1 MEIRHIK
8 TPSKVDWSAAPAII
22 EAACTELG
30 LVQGLR
36 GSLAKYPGAIHW
48 HYKMPA
54 QAGTLEITV
63 SESRHEIWISVQ
75 SGRRAEWI
83 PDKVAQ
89 IVAMVEARLGEI
101 ECDIPKID
109 DIPVQEYRRF

>member
-1 MEIRHIK
+1 M
-8 TPSKVDWSAAPAII
+8 PSKMDWSAAPAII
-22 EAACTELG
+22 ESTCAELG
-30 LVQGLR
+30 LVQSLR

-54 QAGTLEITV
+54 QTGTLEITV

-83 PDKVAQ
+83 PDKVEQ
-89 IVAMVEARLGEI
+89 IVAMVEARLAEL
-101 ECDIPKID
+101 EHDIPKIN
-109 DIPVQEYRRF
+109 DIPDQEYH